1 MRSSLDS
8 AATTNSSYS
17 SGSSNSTRSSAIMS
31 PQETTVAN
39 QSQMSSRK
47 SGTSF
52 EIYFDD
58 ENKKLPAR
66 PKSLQK
72 AFETYRNYKLVN
84 INSAFCYD
92 PMNRTLTN
100 AIFT

>member
-31 PQETTVAN
+31 PQETAALN

-52 EIYFDD
+52 EIYFDDD

-84 INSAFCYD
+84 IKFSFF
-92 PMNRTLTN
+92 MTR
-100 AIFT
+100 